1 MKKKLYTLLTG
12 LLMATCITSY
22 GQEIVSEFT
31 LQNGK
36 LYYNTDILECS
47 DGSLLTGISFY
58 SNDYTE
64 SGFLICKTTPEGQ
77 LMDSVRFDNGW
88 SFYSIN
94 GAPDSFVIPS
104 FFWDETSD
112 SDIFQMTFF
121 DADLNV
127 SETVSVPIFS
137 DIAPN
142 AFSIDELFLSPEND
156 FILSYWENDEVFHLL
171 RVNLEGTI
179 KAESETTTV
188 LPPHYST
195 GHPADSALN
204 YTSSGFGLLTEEPF
218 QFCKVGGYIGTSSS
232 HPWPLIAYVFDENLN
247 RTNTLVYDY
256 LSEDSYFDYAMG
268 EHIVPFHKEDQSYLF
283 AGQIRYPDGK
293 YKSSLVKYDMNH
305 TPVVITSVEPTTMG
319 GNPIK
324 TAVVNNNTVYHAYR
338 THPTGNS
345 YAISLARL
353 DGDLNLLWNITMPGG
368 QQDFAYGQCL
378 KALQNGDVAI
388 AYTTSIGSG
397 DTFRLFIVHDS
408 YDSTPETAMPECQ
421 FTLYPNPVNDILGI
435 SYTDNAKPTSVELYD
450 LTGRLIYVQ
459 HNDLESIDM
468 TELQA
473 GIYTMCITF
482 NDGERRFEKVV
493 KE

>member
-36 LYYNTDILECS
+36 LFYNTDILECS

-104 FFWDETSD
+104 FFWDESSNSD
-112 SDIFQMTFF
+112 NFQMTFF

-137 DIAPN
+137 GIAPN

-204 YTSSGFGLLTEEPF
+204 YTSGGFGLFTEEPF
-218 QFCKVGGYIGTSSS
+218 QFCKVGGYIGTSNS
-232 HPWPLIAYVFDENLN
+232 HPLTRIS
-247 RTNTLVYDY
+247 T
-256 LSEDSYFDYAMG
+256 
-268 EHIVPFHKEDQSYLF
+268 
-283 AGQIRYPDGK
+283 
-293 YKSSLVKYDMNH
+293 
-305 TPVVITSVEPTTMG
+305 EPTPSCMTTCQKTAILIMPWANTSCLSKKKT
-319 GNPIK
+319 NPISLPVK
-324 TAVVNNNTVYHAYR
+324 SAILMANINPLWSNT
-338 THPTGNS
+338 T
-345 YAISLARL
+345 
-353 DGDLNLLWNITMPGG
+353 
-368 QQDFAYGQCL
+368 
-378 KALQNGDVAI
+378 
-388 AYTTSIGSG
+388 
-397 DTFRLFIVHDS
+397 
-408 YDSTPETAMPECQ
+408 
-421 FTLYPNPVNDILGI
+421 
-435 SYTDNAKPTSVELYD
+435 
-450 LTGRLIYVQ
+450 
-459 HNDLESIDM
+459 
-468 TELQA
+468 
-473 GIYTMCITF
+473 
-482 NDGERRFEKVV
+482 
-493 KE
+493 